1 MSQYAYVMV
10 IWGNEKYIIGALV
23 SAYSLLMVNT
33 KHDIVI
39 MVANMLEFDK
49 YSEVCDKFGIIVKK
63 IDLYENNN
71 LIDPKTERQKE
82 FYQGYF
88 YQTVITKWKCLDLVE
103 YKKICFLDADVIFI
117 RNPDRIFN
125 YNAPASIF
133 KTPFMYPYTIKKT
146 GRIYNPYV
154 DIGDGDKIPKHVIL
168 DGLKR
173 SSSVSGF
180 LVLLEP
186 KKGAFKELVNLL
198 NTFNGRKYGYYGSF
212 SAIDEQ
218 IITDYYYK
226 KNVDWYNIDPYI
238 LITPWL
244 ITDFYR
250 KEINKKSFNLL
261 ENNKKIKVE
270 NKYFEITLDIKD
282 VIGLHY
288 LHDKPWEKGEG
299 EKYLDTAFWWN
310 WFFRLCDDVTE
321 DTANN
326 LKKMIDSNILSEG
339 KKKIE
344 DANKIKLLD
353 IDRDKKIIYQDTYT
367 PTKKYRG
374 GDEAD
379 NGDDVDK
386 LILDINN
393 YSRIFAIIIVLL
405 IFCIVYL
412 IIRNFINNL
421 LVNNRYYMYDQD
433 NYQEYQYTKY
443 N

>member
-1 MSQYAYVMV
+1 M
-10 IWGNEKYIIGALV
+10 
-23 SAYSLLMVNT
+23 
-33 KHDIVI
+33 
-39 MVANMLEFDK
+39 
-49 YSEVCDKFGIIVKK
+49 
-63 IDLYENNN
+63 
-71 LIDPKTERQKE
+71 
-82 FYQGYF
+82 
-88 YQTVITKWKCLDLVE
+88 
-103 YKKICFLDADVIFI
+103 
-117 RNPDRIFN
+117 
-125 YNAPASIF
+125 
-133 KTPFMYPYTIKKT
+133 
-146 GRIYNPYV
+146 
-154 DIGDGDKIPKHVIL
+154 
-168 DGLKR
+168 
-173 SSSVSGF
+173 
-180 LVLLEP
+180 
-186 KKGAFKELVNLL
+186 
-198 NTFNGRKYGYYGSF
+198 
-212 SAIDEQ
+212 
-218 IITDYYYK
+218 
-226 KNVDWYNIDPYI
+226 
-238 LITPWL
+238 
-244 ITDFYR
+244 
-250 KEINKKSFNLL
+250 L